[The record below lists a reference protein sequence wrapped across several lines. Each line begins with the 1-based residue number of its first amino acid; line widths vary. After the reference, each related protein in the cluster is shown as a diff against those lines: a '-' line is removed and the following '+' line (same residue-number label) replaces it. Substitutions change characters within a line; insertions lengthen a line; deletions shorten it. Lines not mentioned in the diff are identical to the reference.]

1 MTSSSRPTIS
11 VVIPAYRCRDS
22 IGDVLKALDGQTL
35 PPSEIIVVDDCS
47 PDGLEQAVAPYLERI
62 VYLRNPANMGLSK
75 TYNRGLRAAKGDF
88 VLTLHSDCLLAP
100 DYIALVWDTLSRSP
114 DAAAVTGQY
123 VFHDFQE
130 MTLADQLF
138 SVLNLLPV
146 NQESHQ
152 TVEEI
157 AFIEGKADL
166 FRRQELEAIGFFDE
180 HLVLTAE
187 DQDLSAKFRL
197 KGYRF
202 LQNNSAHLH
211 AKYNG
216 TQDSLWKVL
225 RKQMS
230 YAQGQMYVLLKYRA
244 VAVRATTRNRNM
256 RALHRMSQ
264 VLVTAFALGL
274 MSVAP
279 IWPSAITLAGVLG
292 AIRSAYYFAIAA
304 PMRMPARL
312 MAVPTGLAADLL
324 YTLGLFRGLMLFV
337 VKGAV

>member
-1 MTSSSRPTIS
+1 MAITRHPAIS

-22 IGDVLKALDGQTL
+22 IGHVLAALDKQTL
-35 PPSEIIVVDDCS
+35 PPNEIIVVDDCS
-47 PDGLEQAVAPYLERI
+47 PDGLEQAIAPYRERI
-62 VYLRNPANMGLSK
+62 VYLKNQSNMGLSK

-100 DYIALVWDTLSRSP
+100 DYIALVWETLSSNS
-114 DAAAVTGQY
+114 DVAAVTGQY
-123 VFHDFQE
+123 VFHDFQD
-130 MTLADQLF
+130 MTLSDQLF

-146 NQESHQ
+146 NEGIHEPI
-152 TVEEI
+152 EEI

-197 KGYRF
+197 KGFRF
-202 LQNNSAHLH
+202 LQNNSAHFH

-244 VAVRATTRNRNM
+244 GAVRATTRNRNM
-256 RALHRMSQ
+256 RAFHRLSQ
-264 VLVTAFALGL
+264 VLVTACALGL
-274 MSVAP
+274 VSVAP
-279 IWPSAITLAGVLG
+279 IWPSAMTMAWALV

-312 MAVPTGLAADLL
+312 IAVPAGLAADAL
-324 YTLGLFRGLMLFV
+324 YTWGLLRGLVLFV
-337 VKGAV
+337 LKGAV